1 MNRVPRK
8 YHLIA
13 IKLLK
18 TKPQR
23 SDLIIVGAGLA
34 GICAAIA
41 ASREGLTV
49 SLLERKN
56 HLGGRLGP
64 ETRTPFDFAHLFN
77 FPFCRES
84 GLLDEFLANL
94 QNENPEGTPCGFSR
108 SLLGWISAEK
118 RINLHFS
125 QSVAEAKLNSNGD
138 RIESVLTL
146 SEFSGERTLFRAPY
160 FIDCSGS
167 GILARLAGISGEYT
181 EDRTESVAD
190 SSPGSKRAFKAAALI
205 NISEAV
211 QPTPF
216 SCPAGINI
224 KWEDNLVAAR
234 LDWMESLSQSLT
246 GFHHLEWNSSS
257 VPHSPSAEEITWA
270 AWDYLKNRS
279 PLVKTVENLKV
290 ESISP
295 INSYQ
300 NEFRGLGEYFLD
312 YNDVLEGK
320 SFLDSVALCRAPMSS
335 DKSLFFS
342 NHNKLVLPHP
352 FEIPLRCLISKE
364 VKNLFW
370 AGEHAS
376 CSAPVARCLSHPPTS
391 AQLGEAVGVSAALC
405 LQKKRLPRTL
415 CKPGH
420 IQELRA
426 RLEQTNHRTGIEPP
440 CFENDLVPDSKVSAS
455 STLRKF
461 HTDGENE
468 QDILGP
474 LTHSAL
480 LQIPI
485 ETDHLDKIR
494 ILLDISSP
502 ATIEV
507 RLLEGSSYLQSI
519 PGHCLEA
526 SEILPNQSG
535 IQWVQFDP
543 NCRINNPGW
552 HFLEIKSSST
562 FRVCEQECPPVGILS
577 MYPRKLLQIGGNNP
591 YSVYTHHLVTDSA
604 SVRGP
609 QLVISPEQNLYS
621 PSEIATSP
629 STATNLP
636 NLWISEPT
644 DFKYPEFLEFK
655 WQSPVEIST
664 ICLHFDSTPENL
676 FIGYPK
682 SYNPSPMPAVISSYR
697 IYGTDPSGKTFKI
710 LENSKNH
717 LPFVSHSF
725 PTVSILSLEFEMIAT
740 QGAKRAQIYKV
751 CAFA

>member
-1 MNRVPRK
+1 
-8 YHLIA
+8 
-13 IKLLK
+13 
-18 TKPQR
+18 
-23 SDLIIVGAGLA
+23 
-34 GICAAIA
+34 
-41 ASREGLTV
+41 
-49 SLLERKN
+49 
-56 HLGGRLGP
+56 
-64 ETRTPFDFAHLFN
+64 
-77 FPFCRES
+77 
-84 GLLDEFLANL
+84 
-94 QNENPEGTPCGFSR
+94 
-108 SLLGWISAEK
+108 
-118 RINLHFS
+118 
-125 QSVAEAKLNSNGD
+125 
-138 RIESVLTL
+138 
-146 SEFSGERTLFRAPY
+146 
-160 FIDCSGS
+160 
-167 GILARLAGISGEYT
+167 
-181 EDRTESVAD
+181 
-190 SSPGSKRAFKAAALI
+190 
-205 NISEAV
+205 
-211 QPTPF
+211 
-216 SCPAGINI
+216 
-224 KWEDNLVAAR
+224 
-234 LDWMESLSQSLT
+234 
-246 GFHHLEWNSSS
+246 
-257 VPHSPSAEEITWA
+257 
-270 AWDYLKNRS
+270 
-279 PLVKTVENLKV
+279 
-290 ESISP
+290 
-295 INSYQ
+295 
-300 NEFRGLGEYFLD
+300 
-312 YNDVLEGK
+312 
-320 SFLDSVALCRAPMSS
+320 
-335 DKSLFFS
+335 
-342 NHNKLVLPHP
+342 
-352 FEIPLRCLISKE
+352 
-364 VKNLFW
+364 
-370 AGEHAS
+370 
-376 CSAPVARCLSHPPTS
+376 
-391 AQLGEAVGVSAALC
+391 
-405 LQKKRLPRTL
+405 
-415 CKPGH
+415 
-420 IQELRA
+420 
-426 RLEQTNHRTGIEPP
+426 
-440 CFENDLVPDSKVSAS
+440 
-455 STLRKF
+455 
-461 HTDGENE
+461 
-468 QDILGP
+468 
-474 LTHSAL
+474 L

-591 YSVYTHHLVTDSA
+591 YSVYTHHFVTDSA

-682 SYNPSPMPAVISSYR
+682 SYNPSPMPSVISSYR